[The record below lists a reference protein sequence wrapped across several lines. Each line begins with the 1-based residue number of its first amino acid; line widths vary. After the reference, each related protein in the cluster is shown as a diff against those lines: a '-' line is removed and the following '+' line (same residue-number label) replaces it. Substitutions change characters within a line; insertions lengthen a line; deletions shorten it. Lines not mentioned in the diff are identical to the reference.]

1 MQTVAYLA
9 VAAMFSMAFRHVLQ
23 VRRLPTGTRSH
34 LLSRPLFEAHS
45 VLLPGTTQHS
55 AQKLF
60 PGSAGRAQK
69 ATHLL
74 CLPLLQ
80 PVNLRVCLCWP
91 FPVFHSQR
99 HKEVPFPG
107 PLSPERLAVDKQQ
120 LWGSGKLLPERIKSP
135 FCSWL
140 LLFLRAVLKQN
151 NEARSALTR
160 ANLFQEN
167 TEKLLGT
174 SLSFWPVFI

>member
-1 MQTVAYLA
+1 MQLHLSPRNIMQTVAYLA

-23 VRRLPTGTRSH
+23 VRRLPTCTRSH
-34 LLSRPLFEAHS
+34 LLSWPLFEAHS
-45 VLLPGTTQHS
+45 VLLPGTTQHY

-91 FPVFHSQR
+91 FRF
-99 HKEVPFPG
+99 
-107 PLSPERLAVDKQQ
+107 
-120 LWGSGKLLPERIKSP
+120 
-135 FCSWL
+135 
-140 LLFLRAVLKQN
+140 
-151 NEARSALTR
+151 
-160 ANLFQEN
+160 
-167 TEKLLGT
+167 
-174 SLSFWPVFI
+174 SLSETQRGAFPWSTEPRKVDSWQTATLGFREASPRKSKEPFLLMAAPIS